1 MNKTIIFLS
10 LAMLLSACGQ
20 KGPLYLEPK
29 PETNKIK
36 TEQSKPAPK
45 KKAVS
50 DERVN
55 TQQNQ
60 N

>member
-10 LAMLLSACGQ
+10 LVMLLSACGQ

-29 PETNKIK
+29 ADSNQPK
-36 TEQSKPAPK
+36 TEKTKPTPK
-45 KKAVS
+45 KKVAS
-50 DERVN
+50 DEKSDKE
-55 TQQNQ
+55 QNQ